1 MTTPG
6 GKFGLVSCVWHRQ
19 RKPINRGPDPHGS
32 LGPANGER
40 RSFLLGRAAG
50 KDEGSKRYKL
60 KLSKGMK
67 RQYQKEIEAV
77 FISIIHDG
85 NDKKTTLDK
94 I

>member
-1 MTTPG
+1 M
-6 GKFGLVSCVWHRQ
+6 
-19 RKPINRGPDPHGS
+19 
-32 LGPANGER
+32 
-40 RSFLLGRAAG
+40 GRAAG

-77 FISIIHDG
+77 FISIIHNG

-94 I
+94 IKEK